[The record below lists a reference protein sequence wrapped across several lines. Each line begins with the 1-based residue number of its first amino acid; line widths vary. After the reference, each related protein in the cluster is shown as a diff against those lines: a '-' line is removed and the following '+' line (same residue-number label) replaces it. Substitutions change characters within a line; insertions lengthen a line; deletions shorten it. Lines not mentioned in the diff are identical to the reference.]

1 MISAL
6 LVIAKVLRRCCC
18 FNWVHGDLMD
28 NPQCWTDHPR
38 TWRLSIIKII
48 IVIISS
54 PLFCFGFSSI
64 ESLFLSRTAYKRS
77 NLSFSD
83 FSKKKKLVTLPNYKA
98 VYVHSPH
105 WSLWCW
111 IRSRHWS
118 SSDKPNSLDFW
129 IYTPLVHNCTFKM
142 YYVIVPTDLKVV
154 SRVSI

>member
-6 LVIAKVLRRCCC
+6 LVIAKVLRRCCLIE
-18 FNWVHGDLMD
+18 FMEIWWISHNAEQTIHVHGDFQLLKSS
-28 NPQCWTDHPR
+28 
-38 TWRLSIIKII
+38 LSSS
-48 IVIISS
+48 SS

-64 ESLFLSRTAYKRS
+64 ESLVLSRTAYKRS
-77 NLSFSD
+77 SLSFSD
-83 FSKKKKLVTLPNYKA
+83 FSKKKLVTLPNYKA

-105 WSLWCW
+105 CSLWCW

-154 SRVSI
+154 IRVSI